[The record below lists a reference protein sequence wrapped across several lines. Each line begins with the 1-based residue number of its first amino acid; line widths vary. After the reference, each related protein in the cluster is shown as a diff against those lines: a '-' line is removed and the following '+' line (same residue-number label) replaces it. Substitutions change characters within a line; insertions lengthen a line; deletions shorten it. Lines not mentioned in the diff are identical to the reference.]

1 MCGTPRALLS
11 RAKAGNRQKTKRN
24 NESFRCGVSCGQE
37 GSVRKGVFAK
47 EVTSELH
54 FAERDNLFQEAE
66 KETVLAK
73 AWWLRAHGRYVQ
85 QGCTGAQGREFKSTL
100 GPGADSV
107 SRGGWKASCR
117 RSEASEIWEQRV
129 ARLCSSSYWEKVLLH
144 SFLLVGWSW

>member
-37 GSVRKGVFAK
+37 GSARKGVFAK

-73 AWWLRAHGRYVQ
+73 AWWLRAHGQYVQ
-85 QGCTGAQGREFKSTL
+85 QGAQGLREGSL
-100 GPGADSV
+100 
-107 SRGGWKASCR
+107 
-117 RSEASEIWEQRV
+117 RV
-129 ARLCSSSYWEKVLLH
+129 RWGQGLIV
-144 SFLLVGWSW
+144 